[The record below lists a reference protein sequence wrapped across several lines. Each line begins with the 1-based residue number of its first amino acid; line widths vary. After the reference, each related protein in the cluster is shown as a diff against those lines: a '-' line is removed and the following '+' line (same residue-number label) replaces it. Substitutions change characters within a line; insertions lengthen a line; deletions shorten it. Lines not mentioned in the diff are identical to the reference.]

1 MWDIA
6 STTDALSTAFT
17 NTGTILVLVVGTV
30 LVAVVALIGLGYGV
44 RKLTKKITGGKW

>member
-6 STTDALSTAFT
+6 STTDALTTAFS
-17 NTGTILVLVVGTV
+17 NTGVILALVVGTV
-30 LVAVVALIGLGYGV
+30 LVAIVALIGLGYGI